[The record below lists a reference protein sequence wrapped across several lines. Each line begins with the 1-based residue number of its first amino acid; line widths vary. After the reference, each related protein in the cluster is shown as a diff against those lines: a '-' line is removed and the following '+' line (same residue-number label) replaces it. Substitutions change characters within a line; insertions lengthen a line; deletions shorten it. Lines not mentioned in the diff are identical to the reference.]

1 MSGLEIRGLRRSF
14 GGVTAVDGADLD
26 VPGGAVTALIGPN
39 GAGKTTLFHCV
50 TGLDTADAG
59 TVTLVG
65 GVLGAVGARVRS
77 GGRGGVGVGAGVGGA
92 AAEQAAPSRLLLNGL
107 PPHVRARA
115 GVAWTFQ
122 RIELFAGLTV
132 AENISVGAENRRG
145 RPLLAGLLGLP
156 DPRRA
161 AVRATTAA
169 VLDCLGLTSLA
180 DVPAGSLPTGTMRL
194 VELGRALAAEPAAL
208 LLDEPASGLDDDQ
221 TGRLAE
227 VLRALAADGLAI
239 LLVEHDLRFVTA
251 VADRAYLMVAGRILL
266 SGTPDEVIGSEVAR
280 ELYVGGQ

>member
-1 MSGLEIRGLRRSF
+1 MSGGRRFTTLQIRGLRRRF
-14 GGVTAVDGADLD
+14 GGVTAVDDTDLD
-26 VPGGAVTALIGPN
+26 VPAGAVTALIGPN
-39 GAGKTTLFHCV
+39 GAGKTTLLHCV

-65 GVLGAVGARVRS
+65 G
-77 GGRGGVGVGAGVGGA
+77 GGSVD
-92 AAEQAAPSRLLLNGL
+92 PTSPSSRLILNGL
-107 PPHVRARA
+107 PPHARARA

-132 AENISVGAENRRG
+132 AENIRVGAENRCG

-156 DPRRA
+156 DPRRDA
-161 AVRATTAA
+161 LRATTAA
-169 VLDCLGLTSLA
+169 VLDRLGLTPLA

-208 LLDEPASGLDDDQ
+208 LLDEPASGLDDHQ
-221 TGRLAE
+221 IARLAE

-239 LLVEHDLRFVTA
+239 LLVEHDIRFVTA
-251 VADRAYLMVAGRILL
+251 VADRAYLMVAGRVLL
-266 SGTPDEVIGSEVAR
+266 SGTPDEVFASEVAR
-280 ELYVGGQ
+280 EIYIGES

>member
-1 MSGLEIRGLRRSF
+1 
-14 GGVTAVDGADLD
+14 VDVD
-26 VPGGAVTALIGPN
+26 VPKGAVTALVGPN

-65 GVLGAVGARVRS
+65 PGK
-77 GGRGGVGVGAGVGGA
+77 
-92 AAEQAAPSRLLLNGL
+92 PCLLSGL
-107 PPHVRARA
+107 PPHARARA

-132 AENISVGAENRRG
+132 AENVRVGAENRRS
-145 RPLLAGLLGLP
+145 RPLLSGLLGLP

-161 AVRATTAA
+161 AARATTTA
-169 VLDCLGLTSLA
+169 VLDRLGLTALA

-194 VELGRALAAEPAAL
+194 VELGRALAAEPTAL
-208 LLDEPASGLDDDQ
+208 LLDEPASGLDDHQ
-221 TGRLAE
+221 IARLAD

-251 VADRAYLMVAGRILL
+251 VADRAHLMVSGRVVL
-266 SGTPDEVIGSEVAR
+266 SGGPDEVFASDLAR
-280 ELYVGGQ
+280 ELYIGES

>member
-1 MSGLEIRGLRRSF
+1 MSGLEIRGLRRRF
-14 GGVTAVDGADLD
+14 GGVAAVEDVDLN
-26 VPGGAVTALIGPN
+26 VPAGAVTALIGPN

-59 TVTLVG
+59 TVTLVDG
-65 GVLGAVGARVRS
+65 
-77 GGRGGVGVGAGVGGA
+77 GGR
-92 AAEQAAPSRLLLNGL
+92 RLLLDGM
-107 PPHVRARA
+107 PPHARARA

-132 AENISVGAENRRG
+132 AENIRVGAENRRG

-161 AVRATTAA
+161 TMRATTEA
-169 VLDCLGLTSLA
+169 VLTRLGLVPLA

-208 LLDEPASGLDDDQ
+208 LLDEPASGLDDHQ
-221 TGRLAE
+221 IARLAE

-239 LLVEHDLRFVTA
+239 LLVEHDIGFVTE
-251 VADRAYLMVAGRILL
+251 VADRAYLMAAGRVLM
-266 SGTPDEVIGSEVAR
+266 SGSPDEVLSSEPAR
-280 ELYVGGQ
+280 QTYVGKP